1 MNKSLL
7 LLGLFV
13 FLSSFVLSQE
23 QSNSESD
30 GGMNLDLTQMLK
42 MDQTEKDKILSCIEI
57 LAIAL
62 KKDAKIIESTSQ
74 LLAATVQGDIVTQK
88 ITGDMLNKCYYSIDD
103 ATVSSIFSKGV
114 YMDPEFDEDLLKF
127 TQIDYSVYKILSRN
141 EFQLTPETQILFMKL
156 EQARTDYISA
166 NKERQEKLKNEFHIF
181 GYSLKNFPIKLNL
194 LFTLLVFTGAFLGL
208 TYLLSKV
215 MKNDKKAA
223 KKKEKNM

>member
-1 MNKSLL
+1 MNKSLF

-13 FLSSFVLSQE
+13 FLSSFVLSQDQAE
-23 QSNSESD
+23 A
-30 GGMNLDLTQMLK
+30 GMNLDLTQMLK
-42 MDQTEKDKILSCIEI
+42 MDQAEKDKILSCIEI

-88 ITGDMLNKCYYSIDD
+88 ITGDMLNKCYYSIDE
-103 ATVSSIFSKGV
+103 ATVSSIFSNGIF
-114 YMDPEFDEDLLKF
+114 MEPEFEEDFFKY
-127 TQIDYSVYKILSRN
+127 TQIDYSVYKILSPN

-156 EQARTDYISA
+156 EQARTDYIAES
-166 NKERQEKLKNEFHIF
+166 KERQEKLKNEFHIF

-194 LFTLLVFTGAFLGL
+194 LFTLLVFAGAFLGL
-208 TYLLSKV
+208 IYLLSKV